1 MNDVD
6 ERMREAFSNM
16 HASDE
21 LKKATMLRIE
31 RERDLASSRRGG
43 VSCVQGS
50 IPSARRVPRKRR
62 MRVFVAVAAC
72 LIAAFMGV
80 GGYAYAMKPV
90 AYVGVDINPSIELA
104 MSRFDCVIDA
114 RALNEDAQAVLD
126 AANVQGRPYAE
137 AAAAL
142 ADACKSYLGEGVV
155 VEVGVSCSDEERCAE
170 IEQES
175 LRCFGQGGTQVH
187 CGRVDEAQRQ
197 AAEHAGMSI
206 GRYRLYCLL
215 EEAGVEVS
223 EQEAAAMPMR
233 ELRVLAAENGVETQ
247 DSACCGHG
255 AEDGSSVLGEGAC
268 EGAEGHGAHDGQG
281 AHGAA
286 GPHDSTGYRGGRS
299 SS

>member
-1 MNDVD
+1 MNDID

-21 LKKATMLRIE
+21 LKKATMLRVE
-31 RERDLASSRRGG
+31 RELGLASNRRDCAPCG
-43 VSCVQGS
+43 QGS
-50 IPSARRVPRKRR
+50 APSARRVPRKRR
-62 MRVFVAVAAC
+62 MRVFAAVAAC
-72 LIAAFMGV
+72 LIAVFVGA
-80 GGYAYAMKPV
+80 GGYAYAMKPI
-90 AYVGVDINPSIELA
+90 AYVGVDINPSIEL
-104 MSRFDCVIDA
+104 SINRFDRVVDA

-126 AANVQGRPYAE
+126 TANVQGKPYAE

-142 ADACKSYLGEGVV
+142 AAACKSYLGEGVV
-155 VEVGVSCSDEERCAE
+155 VEVGVSCSDEGRCEE

-197 AAEHAGMSI
+197 AAERAGMNI

-223 EQEAAAMPMR
+223 EQEAAALSMR
-233 ELRVLAAENGVETQ
+233 ELRALAAENGVETQ

-255 AEDGSSVLGEGAC
+255 AGDGSSALGEGAC
-268 EGAEGHGAHDGQG
+268 EGAEGHGAHDGRG
-281 AHGAA
+281 THGE
-286 GPHDSTGYRGGRS
+286 GYRGGRS